1 MKKDFVIYRCG
12 SWSCGGLNSGLF
24 ACKANTLPLSYN
36 PLLIHYLTT
45 INIGAVYSGM
55 ELHDISFCSPNKR
68 SGVLLVRDKYLHLS
82 RQNP

>member
-1 MKKDFVIYRCG
+1 MPLELRRIELRAFRMQ
-12 SWSCGGLNSGLF
+12 SEHSTTELQPL
-24 ACKANTLPLSYN
+24 TL
-36 PLLIHYLTT
+36 HYLTT

-68 SGVLLVRDKYLHLS
+68 SGLLLVRDKYLHLS